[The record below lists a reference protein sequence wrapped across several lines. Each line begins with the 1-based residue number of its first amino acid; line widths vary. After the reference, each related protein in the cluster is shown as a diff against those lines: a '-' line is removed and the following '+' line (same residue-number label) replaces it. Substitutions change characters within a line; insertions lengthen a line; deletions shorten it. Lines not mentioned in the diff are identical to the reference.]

1 MPAVLRV
8 SGVQF
13 KIKMAAITRAEE
25 NDLEV
30 FFSQT
35 IPSVFRQAQR
45 NFHSD
50 NLNVLEY
57 FERRLD
63 DHAYVVRS
71 VILQCEQQNDSEDFI
86 HLLLMLHE
94 TINGLHRQFRES
106 CNERRDYASE
116 MGFSCPLE
124 NEEPRR
130 PGRPRYEIP
139 EEVIRGLHGIHGVWK
154 EVAKEARVSYKTVLR
169 RRHQYSMPVSNT
181 AGPRIM
187 YCDISQEQ
195 LCEIVEEV
203 LQVMPDA
210 GETYVIGALRSRG
223 LRVQRW
229 RIREAI
235 FTVDPVSRA
244 LRRCKAIVRRKYN
257 VPCPNALW

>member
-13 KIKMAAITRAEE
+13 KTKMAAITRAEE

-45 NFHSD
+45 NLHSD

-94 TINGLHRQFRES
+94 TINGLHRQF
-106 CNERRDYASE
+106 
-116 MGFSCPLE
+116 
-124 NEEPRR
+124 
-130 PGRPRYEIP
+130 
-139 EEVIRGLHGIHGVWK
+139 
-154 EVAKEARVSYKTVLR
+154 
-169 RRHQYSMPVSNT
+169 
-181 AGPRIM
+181 
-187 YCDISQEQ
+187 
-195 LCEIVEEV
+195 
-203 LQVMPDA
+203 
-210 GETYVIGALRSRG
+210 
-223 LRVQRW
+223 
-229 RIREAI
+229 
-235 FTVDPVSRA
+235 
-244 LRRCKAIVRRKYN
+244 
-257 VPCPNALW
+257 